1 MEKENSFSC
10 AASVKVNV
18 KKLKLQ
24 LFNGRKHNSYQFHQK
39 DVWHVAAICI
49 WTNMQVALIS
59 VPGYI
64 QGSK

>member
-18 KKLKLQ
+18 KKLD
-24 LFNGRKHNSYQFHQK
+24 GRKHNSYQFHQK